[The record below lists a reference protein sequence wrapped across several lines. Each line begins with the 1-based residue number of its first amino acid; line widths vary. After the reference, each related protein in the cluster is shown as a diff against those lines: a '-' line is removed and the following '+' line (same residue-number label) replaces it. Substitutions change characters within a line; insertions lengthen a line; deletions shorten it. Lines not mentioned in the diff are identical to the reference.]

1 MTVLQ
6 YSDWQNFE
14 KIINKAKISCQNSDI
29 SILDH
34 FIDVSKMVQI
44 GSESYREQIDYK
56 LTIHVEVLINKYEK
70 SCN

>member
-14 KIINKAKISCQNSDI
+14 RIINKAKISCQNSDI

-44 GSESYREQIDYK
+44 GSGSYREQIDYK
-56 LTIHVEVLINKYEK
+56 LTINVEGLINKYEK